1 MKSLL
6 AIAAALAIVA
16 ACNREGSDGKGGPAE
31 RAGRQVDKAMGKAGE
46 AVEQAGKDMQD
57 ASKGKKQP

>member
-6 AIAAALAIVA
+6 ALAAALAIVA
-16 ACNREGSDGKGGPAE
+16 ACNRDDAKGGPTE

-46 AVEQAGKDMQD
+46 SVEQAGKDMQD
-57 ASKGKKQP
+57 ASKGKK